1 MNLVERLTE
10 AEERLRDGALSPIFK
25 TIVPSWIKPN
35 HITGLRMILVATAI
49 ICYLINYSLAL
60 QIWILSAAALTDFID
75 GPLARLRSLTSRKG
89 AYLDQASDWL
99 LGAWAGALSL
109 ITGLLPMMVIILMVA
124 PQLGLLVT
132 DRIRASRLSSSSSG
146 ERALNI
152 AMGAANFR
160 PTTVARL
167 QFVTVLLGFMLLLL
181 SRVTGRAGWRR
192 LGLASLYLEIALAWL
207 LLLHGIIRV
216 AARH

>member
-1 MNLVERLTE
+1 MNLVERLTD
-10 AEERLRDGALSPIFK
+10 AEESLRDGALRPIFK
-25 TIVPSWIKPN
+25 ALFPPWIKPN

-49 ICYLINYSLAL
+49 ICYFVNYSLAL

-75 GPLARLRSLTSRKG
+75 GPLARLRGLTSRKG

-109 ITGLLPMMVIILMVA
+109 ITGLLPLTIIILMVA
-124 PQLGLLVT
+124 PQLGVLIT
-132 DRIRASRLSSSSSG
+132 DRIRASRLNSSSSG

-160 PTTVARL
+160 PTTIARL

-181 SRVTGRAGWRR
+181 GKVTGKAGWRR
-192 LGLASLYLEIALAWL
+192 LGLSSLYLEIVLAWL
-207 LLLHGIIRV
+207 LLLHGITRV
-216 AARH
+216 AAGS